1 MNNEVFPLF
10 QPFYSAWC
18 VLFSVN
24 WSPVNSPS
32 RFNLCPV
39 FVCIYVYICICV
51 YIYICVYIC
60 ISRQIKKHR
69 SLPTSPSNCLLWRSL
84 PLLLTSARCNW
95 WRSRPQPGLPGIII
109 TTKNYPKKRG
119 YYLPLSSTFQS
130 SSISKTKPMYHIYNN
145 VFRDSTDVN
154 HFYFIIL
161 SR

>member
-1 MNNEVFPLF
+1 M
-10 QPFYSAWC
+10 
-18 VLFSVN
+18 LFSVN

-51 YIYICVYIC
+51 YICVCVYIC
-60 ISRQIKKHR
+60 ISRQTKKHR
-69 SLPTSPSNCLLWRSL
+69 SLPTGSSNCLLWRSL